1 MTAIDA
7 WQYNE
12 MRQIGTDYGSE
23 AEVQAYDERM
33 SRLRDIRSETVRII
47 EALELKKQHTVLEV
61 GTGTGECATELSMH
75 CKRVI
80 AVDVSKKMLAYARKK
95 AERRNASN
103 ITFQHGGFLTYVH
116 RDEPVDAVIS
126 QLALH
131 HLPDFW
137 KGIALVNIHQ
147 LLREGGRLYLHDVVF
162 SFPLVKY
169 QEAIESF
176 IMQTE
181 ETAGKEIAD
190 EIKNH
195 VREEYSTFTWIM
207 EELLLRSGF
216 RIDRA
221 EYRNEFFA
229 TYFCTRE

>member
-1 MTAIDA
+1 MTGIDA
-7 WQYNE
+7 WQYHE

-47 EALELKKQHTVLEV
+47 EALDLKKQHTVLEI
-61 GTGTGECATELSMH
+61 GTGTCECAIELSKH

-80 AVDVSKKMLAYARKK
+80 AVDVSKKMLSYARKK

-116 RDEPVDAVIS
+116 TDEPVDAVVS

-147 LLREGGRLYLHDVVF
+147 LLSEGGRLYLHDVVF
-162 SFPLVKY
+162 SFPPAKY
-169 QEAIESF
+169 REAIESF
-176 IMQTE
+176 ITQTE

-190 EIKNH
+190 DIKNH
-195 VREEYSTFTWIM
+195 VRDEYSTFSWIM
-207 EELLLRSGF
+207 EELIRRSAF
-216 RIDRA
+216 RIVRA
-221 EYRNEFFA
+221 AYRNEFFA
-229 TYFCTRE
+229 TYLCTKE